1 MSEKVV
7 TLDVRDEIRCGK
19 EPFAKIMQTVSRL
32 KEHESLL
39 LIAPFEPV
47 PLYGVLAGYGFDHDG
62 QPTAEGD
69 WEVKFRRHRPDAG
82 SSRKTSAASKSSRS
96 PTVVEV
102 DARGLEPPQPL
113 VVILEK
119 LASLPEGAELQAHT
133 DRRPMH
139 LYGQLEKRGF
149 NGVSQEQPDG
159 SFVTRIRRR

>member
-1 MSEKVV
+1 MSEKIV
-7 TLDVRDEIRCGK
+7 TLDVREEIRRGQ

-32 KEHESLL
+32 QEHESLL

-47 PLYGVLAGYGFDHDG
+47 PLYGVLAGYGFVHEG
-62 QPTAEGD
+62 KPTAEGD
-69 WEVKFRRHRPDAG
+69 WEVKFRRQRPDSG
-82 SSRKTSAASKSSRS
+82 SARKTSASSKSARS
-96 PTVVEV
+96 PAVIEV

-119 LASLPEGAELQAHT
+119 VATLPEGAELHAHT

-159 SFVTRIRRR
+159 SFITRIRRR

>member
-7 TLDVRDEIRCGK
+7 TLDVREEIRRGN
-19 EPFAKIMQTVSRL
+19 EPFSKIMQTVSQL

-47 PLYGVLAGYGFDHDG
+47 PLYGVLAGYGFDHEG
-62 QPTAEGD
+62 KPTAEGD
-69 WEVKFRRHRPDAG
+69 WEVTFRRHRPD
-82 SSRKTSAASKSSRS
+82 SSSSHKTSASAKSARS
-96 PTVVEV
+96 PAVVEV

-119 LASLPEGAELQAHT
+119 LATLPEGAELQAHT

-139 LYGQLEKRGF
+139 LYGQLETRGF

-159 SFVTRIRRR
+159 SFITCIRRR